1 MNFFKTPVAYAVY
14 IATTVFVAGI
24 AAPAQADS
32 PPVAQTP
39 LNIGAASEPPLNML
53 VMGRDHKLYYEA
65 YNDASDLNGDG
76 ILDVGY
82 KGHLPSNG
90 GGIDYYGYF
99 DSHRCYTYAGGK
111 FTPAAAAPG
120 KTCSG
125 AWSGDYLNYL
135 TTSRMDALRKVL
147 YGGYRIV
154 DTSSVT
160 TLERAYIPQ
169 DAHSWGSEYTSL
181 AVDGY
186 DISRY
191 TPFSPPAAGK
201 RILFTN
207 VTLLGQEARGP
218 LLRVR
223 QNTRWRKWDWSTRR
237 SPVSSDWCGSTIN
250 TLCNDDGSA
259 LQDFVVRVDVCV
271 AGALEDNCKQY
282 PNGQYKPTG
291 ILHDYGEANR
301 MMFGLITGSY
311 NKNTQ
316 GGVLRKNLEN
326 FNDEVDPNTGQ
337 LTSVVG
343 IVKTID
349 RFRPVNLIFDG
360 SSPKIVENSCSTP
373 PQSGV
378 GNWIKDRPIG
388 DGECPMWG
396 NPIAEMMYEALRHFG
411 GAAGGRPEY
420 TTTGGIDANLQL
432 PSPAWKKPYE
442 PTSSGGQG
450 YLRCATPVMTVI
462 SDINPSYDGAVP
474 GSNWGALSASGDP
487 APVDTLDAGA
497 EVDAIWAAEGGGS
510 RQIFIGE
517 SGGVYDSAP
526 TAKTV
531 TGLRTVRGLSPEE
544 PTKQG
549 TYYSAA
555 IAHFGANN
563 NIGGDKK
570 VMTYSVA
577 LASPLPTLRFPIG
590 GQVISVVPFAKTV
603 YGNWGGVLLPT
614 GPFQPTNQI
623 VDFYV
628 TQIAN
633 TDPAGSDAD
642 PSVNGGRPYARFSI
656 NFEDVE
662 QGADHDMDAIVEY
675 EFKTTASGELEVTLE
690 STYASG
696 SFVQYIGYVISGTT
710 KDGVY
715 LEVSD
720 CDTTVAGSNYSSS
733 AHCGTGF
740 QYQTPQRYHLNTPP
754 GQDPGFCANP
764 ANLASQACLALPYK
778 TTRKFTPGSGSG
790 AELLK
795 GPLWYAAKYGRPST
809 VPWDVDGNGDPDNY
823 FLVTNAGTLKEQLD
837 RAFSQI
843 IADTQSSGGVAASG
857 ARITEGFMAYVP
869 SYNTSDWTGDLKA
882 HKLDPSTGGLLPET
896 WSASALLAQIAD
908 ADIPN
913 QGTPNGGRNLFYI
926 DPSASAGS
934 RHKPFTVTGMGGP
947 VAAEALLNTAA
958 ITGISGVTIDDWV
971 NYLRGDHSKEIAQ
984 GGPFRSRSSR
994 LGDLFTEP
1002 VALNKASY
1010 GYRNLPAPEGST
1022 YEVYMQTKDSRVPV
1036 VFQAANDGFL
1046 HAFDATDG
1054 VNGGKEL
1061 FAVAPNAVL
1070 GHMAKLGDP
1079 GYMHRYYVGGTPTQ
1093 GDAFINGAWKTVLL
1107 GTTGAGGRSIYALD
1121 VTNPAASNGWSVL
1134 WEFTD
1139 VDLGLT
1145 IGAPKIARLPSG
1157 QWAAVF
1163 SGTGYDTPNDNAHLY
1178 VVNLET
1184 GALIHKVKVSNDG
1197 TQAKPN
1203 GLGTPSVVDL
1213 QGDGITDLIYAG
1225 DYYGK
1230 LWKFTLPTGSGG
1242 NVAVQHLFT
1251 ATDSLNGQPQ
1261 PITGGVTVSVH
1272 PVRGEMVF
1280 FGTGRYFLEGDNA
1293 APTGSDQI
1301 QSFYGIWDDNGAFVN
1316 RGQLV
1321 RQYFVE
1327 GASGRTT
1334 TDNPVDWGSNK
1345 GWYIDLQAYA
1355 PPTPGSGSTGGVG
1368 AARPANGERFI
1379 SLPTVSLG
1387 RVFFQTYALN
1397 GDECEPGGVNWINSL
1412 WATSGTGALGGPDQ
1426 ASRPIGGSNAPITG
1440 APNIVVDVVGGDQ
1453 GNENCDPND
1462 PNCQDPAPGAD
1473 MDGDGVPDDLGIVP
1487 SRGCILTVSLLV
1499 AGGKNPLLR
1508 MGCGRQAWRQIE

>member
-1 MNFFKTPVAYAVY
+1 MTIIKSSLPLAV
-14 IATTVFVAGI
+14 TSTLLVFAAGI
-24 AAPAQADS
+24 SAPVMADT
-32 PPVAQTP
+32 PPVSQMP
-39 LNIGAASEPPLNML
+39 LNVGAASAEPPINML
-53 VMGRDHKLYYEA
+53 IMGRDHKLYYEA

-76 ILDVGY
+76 VLDIGY
-82 KGHLPSNG
+82 KGHIPAAS
-90 GGIDYYGYF
+90 GGIDYFGYF
-99 DSHRCYTYAGGK
+99 DSHRCYTYHGGK
-111 FTPAAAAPG
+111 FVPAAAAPG

-135 TTSRMDALRKVL
+135 TTSRIDALRKVL

-154 DTSSVT
+154 DTSSAT

-223 QNTRWRKWDWSTRR
+223 QNTTWRKWDWATRR

-250 TLCNDDGSA
+250 NLCNTDGSV

-301 MMFGLITGSY
+301 MMFGLISGSY

-316 GGVLRKNLEN
+316 GGVLRKNLDN

-349 RFRPVNLIFDG
+349 RLSPVNLIFDG
-360 SSPKIVENSCSTP
+360 SNPRVVENSCRTP
-373 PQSGV
+373 PQTGV
-378 GNWIKDRPIG
+378 HNWIKDRPIS

-411 GAAGGRPEY
+411 GAGGGRPEY

-462 SDINPSYDGAVP
+462 SDINPSYDGEVP
-474 GSNWGALSASGDP
+474 GSNWGGLSASGDP

-497 EVDAIWAAEGGGS
+497 EADAIWAAEGGGS

-517 SGGVYDSAP
+517 SSGVYDSAP

-555 IAHFGANN
+555 VAHFGANN

-590 GQVISVVPFAKTV
+590 GRVISVVPFAKTV

-740 QYQTPQRYHLNTPP
+740 QYPTPQRYRLNTPP
-754 GQDPGFCANP
+754 GEDPGFCANP
-764 ANLASQACLALPYK
+764 ANLASQACLALPYRA
-778 TTRKFTPGSGSG
+778 TRTFTPGSGSG

-809 VPWDVDGNGDPDNY
+809 VPWDGDGNGDPDNY
-823 FLVTNAGTLKEQLD
+823 FLVTNAGTLKQQLD

-843 IADTQSSGGVAASG
+843 ISDTQSSGGVAASG

-869 SYNTSDWTGDLKA
+869 SYTTTDWSGDLKA
-882 HKLDPSTGGLLPET
+882 HKLDPTTGALLPET
-896 WSASALLAQIAD
+896 WSASAVLAAIPD
-908 ADIPN
+908 ASIPT
-913 QGTPNGGRNLFYI
+913 QGLPNGGRNLFYI
-926 DPSASAGS
+926 DPSAPAGS
-934 RHKPFTVTGMGGP
+934 KQKPFTVAGMGG
-947 VAAEALLNTAA
+947 ATNAEALLNTAA
-958 ITGISGVTIDDWV
+958 ITGISGVIIDDWV
-971 NYLRGDHSKEIAQ
+971 NYLRGDHSNEVAQ
-984 GGPFRSRSSR
+984 GGPFRNRSSR

-1002 VALNKASY
+1002 VVLSKASY
-1010 GYRNLPAPEGST
+1010 GYRNLTPEGAT
-1022 YEVYMQTKDSRVPV
+1022 YETYMQTKDSRIPV
-1036 VFQAANDGFL
+1036 VFQTSNDGFL
-1046 HAFDATDG
+1046 HAFDGTDG

-1061 FAVAPNAVL
+1061 FAVAPSAVL
-1070 GHMAKLGDP
+1070 GNMARLADP
-1079 GYMHRYYVGGTPTQ
+1079 GYTHRYYLGSTPTQ
-1093 GDAFINGAWKTVLL
+1093 GDAYLNGDWKTVLV
-1107 GTTGAGGRSIYALD
+1107 GSTGAGGRSVYALD
-1121 VTNPAASNGWSVL
+1121 VTNPAATSGWQVL

-1139 VDLGLT
+1139 ADLGQTL
-1145 IGAPKIARLPSG
+1145 GMPKIARLPSG
-1157 QWAAVF
+1157 QWAAIF
-1163 SGTGYDTPNDNAHLY
+1163 SGTGYDTPNDYAHLY

-1184 GALIHKVKVSNDG
+1184 GALIHKVQAGNQG
-1197 TQAKPN
+1197 TAAKPN
-1203 GLGTPSVVDL
+1203 GLGTPAVIDL
-1213 QGDGITDLIYAG
+1213 EGDGVTDVVYAG
-1225 DYYGK
+1225 DYYGN
-1230 LWKFTLPTGSGG
+1230 LWKFTLPTSAGG
-1242 NVAVQHLFT
+1242 TVNTQLLFT
-1251 ATDSLNGQPQ
+1251 ATDDATGTVQ
-1261 PITGGVTVSVH
+1261 PISGGVTASVH
-1272 PVRGEMVF
+1272 PVRGQMVF

-1293 APTGSDQI
+1293 APTPSDQI
-1301 QSFYGIWDDNGAFVN
+1301 QTFYGIWDDNGATVN
-1316 RGQLV
+1316 RTTLV
-1321 RQYFVE
+1321 EQEFNPLPT
-1327 GASGRTT
+1327 GGRTT
-1334 TDNPVDWGSNK
+1334 TENPVDWGVNK
-1345 GWYIDLQAYA
+1345 GWFINLKAN
-1355 PPTPGSGSTGGVG
+1355 GV
-1368 AARPANGERFI
+1368 PADGERFI
-1379 SLPTVSLG
+1379 GLPTVSLG
-1387 RVFFQTYALN
+1387 RVFFQTYALS
-1397 GDECEPGGVNWINSL
+1397 GDECEPGGINWINAL
-1412 WATSGTGALGGPDQ
+1412 WATSGSAALGGLGSSQPIPD
-1426 ASRPIGGSNAPITG
+1426 SVAPITG
-1440 APNIVVDVVGGDQ
+1440 APNIVIETRGGDE
-1453 GNENCDPND
+1453 GGESNCDPSD
-1462 PNCQDPAPGAD
+1462 PSCAD
-1473 MDGDGVPDDLGIVP
+1473 DEFGDSDGDGIPDMDLGMVP
-1487 SRGCILTVSLLV
+1487 PRACILTVNLMMA
-1499 AGGKNPLLR
+1499 AGSNPLFR
-1508 MGCGRQAWRQIE
+1508 MACGRQAWRQID